1 MEGDR
6 EKKANLIFEKA
17 MEHYNR
23 QEYEEALKL
32 FELSQKFLFQY
43 VKTT

>member
-6 EKKANLIFEKA
+6 DKKANLIFEKA

-23 QEYEEALKL
+23 QDYEEALKL
-32 FELSQKFLFQY
+32 FELSQKFSFL
-43 VKTT
+43 